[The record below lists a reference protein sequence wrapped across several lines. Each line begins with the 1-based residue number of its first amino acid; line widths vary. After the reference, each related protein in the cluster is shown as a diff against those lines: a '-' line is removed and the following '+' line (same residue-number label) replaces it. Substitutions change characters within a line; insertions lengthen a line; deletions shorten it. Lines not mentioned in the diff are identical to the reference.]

1 MMLDV
6 SSMSSRILELA
17 RAAAPRLSD
26 VAGDPLTAD
35 LKEAGLASVAAVRLM
50 LEVEAAFDVAIPDAD
65 LTPEN
70 FATVASIEKLVRR
83 LKAAE

>member
-26 VAGDPLTAD
+26 VEGDPLTAD

-50 LEVEAAFDVAIPDAD
+50 LEVEAAFDVAIPDAE
-65 LTPEN
+65 LTPDN
-70 FATVASIEKLVRR
+70 FATVANIEKLVRR

>member
-1 MMLDV
+1 MLDV
-6 SSMSSRILELA
+6 SSMSSRLLELA
-17 RAAAPRLSD
+17 SAAAPRLGD
-26 VAGDPLTAD
+26 IAGDPLTAD

-50 LEVEAAFDVAIPDAD
+50 LEVEAAFDVAIPDAE

>member
-26 VAGDPLTAD
+26 VEGDPLTAD

-50 LEVEAAFDVAIPDAD
+50 LEVEAAFDVAIPDAE
-65 LTPEN
+65 LTPDN